1 MNSKQEKAIQTFRSG
16 YNCAQSVLK
25 AFLDDFDAD
34 VKTTLLLTTGFG
46 AGMGR
51 LQKTCGAVTG
61 SFMVLGLYNAKTF
74 TTNEERNE
82 KIQSMIQ
89 DFHRQFVIRYHTTD
103 CKQLLNCDLNT
114 EEGQKYA
121 SKHNL
126 FETTC
131 EDCVSQ
137 SVKILEEMME

>member
-16 YNCAQSVLK
+16 YNCAQSVLT

-34 VKTTLLLTTGFG
+34 VETTLQLTTGFG

-61 SFMVLGLYNAKTF
+61 AFMVLGLYNAKTL
-74 TTNEERNE
+74 TTYQERKE

-89 DFHRQFVIRYHTTD
+89 DFHRQFVSRYHTTD

-114 EEGQKYA
+114 EEGQQYA
-121 SKHNL
+121 SNLNL

-137 SVKILEEMME
+137 SVKILEEMM